1 MSVFKKLAFLKVL
14 TTVAWADGELT
25 QSELNILKS
34 FYRKF
39 GLSREETQE
48 LKPYLQSPVPQREQ
62 EELFHILIAE
72 LNSPSERKEFRQ
84 ALEMMARADQKI
96 HREEQALLEQLA
108 ALLEKTSIAQK
119 SMRKIRNLLVRT
131 IFKPAREKNPQLEK
145 YFKNIVL
152 NKIKLK
158 TAQKGHEMTLTEDQ
172 IYGVCL
178 FGSLLALVARAD
190 DDFSDVEK
198 KALTR
203 VLKAHYSFGEDELE
217 ILLEVVA
224 EQAQSGFDFHEV
236 VTEFNRLVSFNDRLK
251 LIDCFFEI
259 SAADGKLAYEEVEEI
274 RRITKAM
281 RLPHKNFI
289 ESKLKYL
296 DKSR

>member
-1 MSVFKKLAFLKVL
+1 FRA
-14 TTVAWADGELT
+14 
-25 QSELNILKS
+25 
-34 FYRKF
+34 
-39 GLSREETQE
+39 
-48 LKPYLQSPVPQREQ
+48 
-62 EELFHILIAE
+62 LIAE
-72 LNSPSERKEFRQ
+72 LNSPSERNELRQ

-96 HREEQALLEQLA
+96 HREEQVLLEQLV
-108 ALLEKTSIAQK
+108 ALLENTSIAQK
-119 SMRKIRNLLVRT
+119 SLRKIRNLLVRT

-158 TAQKGHEMTLTEDQ
+158 TAQKGHKMTLSEDQ
-172 IYGVCL
+172 MYWVCL
-178 FGSLLALVARAD
+178 FGSLLALVACAD
-190 DDFSDVEK
+190 GDFSDAEK
-198 KALTR
+198 KAVRR
-203 VLKAHYSFGEDELE
+203 VLKTHYSFDEDELE

-224 EQAQSGFDFHEV
+224 EQAQGGFDFHEV

-259 SAADGKLAYEEVEEI
+259 SAADGKLDYEEVEEI

-296 DKSR
+296 DKPR